1 MFSQDFHQ
9 FVESLTE
16 AKVDYLIVGGYAV
29 GIHGHPRFTG
39 DMDIWINQNQ
49 ENAKR
54 VIEAIDY
61 FGFSSLGITVDDLLV
76 PKNVIQMGNPPLRID
91 ILTEIDGV
99 GFEDCFPNKKVV
111 TIAGLQFNF
120 ISYQDLIKNK
130 LASGRAKDLDDVSNL
145 KPPQDSE
152 V

>member
-61 FGFSSLGITVDDLLV
+61 FGFSSLGITVNDLLV

-145 KPPQDSE
+145 KPPQESE
-152 V
+152 S

>member
-120 ISYQDLIKNK
+120 ISYKDLIKNK

>member
-9 FVESLTE
+9 FVKSLTE

-29 GIHGHPRFTG
+29 GIHGHPRYTG

-120 ISYQDLIKNK
+120 ISYKDLIKNK

>member
-54 VIEAIDY
+54 VIEAINY

>member
-61 FGFSSLGITVDDLLV
+61 FGFSSLGITIDDLLV

>member
-54 VIEAIDY
+54 VIEAINY

-99 GFEDCFPNKKVV
+99 GFEDCFPNKKIV

>member
-145 KPPQDSE
+145 KPPQESE
-152 V
+152 F